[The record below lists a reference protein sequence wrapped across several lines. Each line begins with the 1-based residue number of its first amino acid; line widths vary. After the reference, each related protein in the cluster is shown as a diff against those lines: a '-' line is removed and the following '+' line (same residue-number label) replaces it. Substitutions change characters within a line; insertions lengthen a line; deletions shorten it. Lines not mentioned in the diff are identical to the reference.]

1 MGGHAQATG
10 HAFFYS
16 FSAGEAHKTRP
27 YSGVFTVLIGGL
39 VQITISAIRLKSGG
53 VAGKIVAVA
62 PGR

>member
-1 MGGHAQATG
+1 MS
-10 HAFFYS
+10 FFYS

-27 YSGVFTVLIGGL
+27 HSTVFTVLIGGL

>member
-1 MGGHAQATG
+1 MLWQMGMP
-10 HAFFYS
+10 FFYN

-27 YSGVFTVLIGGL
+27 YSRVFTVLIGGL
-39 VQITISAIRLKSGG
+39 LQITISAIRLKSGG

>member
-1 MGGHAQATG
+1 MLWQMGMS
-10 HAFFYS
+10 FFYS

-27 YSGVFTVLIGGL
+27 HSNVFTVLIGGL

>member
-1 MGGHAQATG
+1 MGGMLRQMG
-10 HAFFYS
+10 MPFFYS

-39 VQITISAIRLKSGG
+39 VQITISAIRLKSGR